1 MELGTVFAVTAV
13 AVIASLATVFLRDS
27 RLPVLALV
35 AVLAASAVILL
46 RLFPI
51 FQTLWKDLSQIGGEL
66 GADSGYLELLLK
78 IIALAYVAEFG
89 AQFCRDAGQGGTALK
104 VELAAKLCV
113 IVLALPIFGA
123 VTSSVLSLLP

>member
-66 GADSGYLELLLK
+66 GADSSYLELLLK

-89 AQFCRDAGQGGTALK
+89 A
-104 VELAAKLCV
+104 VEPRSRWSWRRSCA
-113 IVLALPIFGA
+113 
-123 VTSSVLSLLP
+123 

>member
-66 GADSGYLELLLK
+66 GADSSYLELLLK

-89 AQFCRDAGQGGTALK
+89 AQFCRDAGGTALK

>member
-1 MELGTVFAVTAV
+1 MA
-13 AVIASLATVFLRDS
+13 I
-27 RLPVLALV
+27 
-35 AVLAASAVILL
+35 LAAGAVILL

-51 FQTLWKDLSQIGGEL
+51 FQAVWEDLSQIGGEW
-66 GADSGYLELLLK
+66 GTDFGYLELLLK
-78 IIALAYVAEFG
+78 IIAVAYVAEFG